1 MTQPVALVTG
11 SSLPEDTKAQ
21 LRGAGLELVFMGT
34 EIDEPAVLSHIA
46 RHKVTVVV
54 LRGPAPFTPK
64 VFAAAKDLKI
74 IAKYGAGIDSVD
86 VASATAHGV
95 AIMIT
100 NGSNAAAVAE
110 HSLALML
117 ALTRELARFDRVLRE
132 GGWKDQRYLVRD
144 FSERTVGIVGYGQ
157 IGRRTAALASAFGAK
172 VVIYSRT
179 RGTPPQGMEWEDDLD
194 RLVARVD
201 ILSLH
206 CPLTDKTRG
215 MIGKKQLALMKP
227 DALIVNTARG
237 RLIDEA
243 ALIAALKSGKLAGA
257 GLDVYETEPADS
269 ANPLFTLP
277 NVLCTPHIGSTT
289 MGASAQMGVITAQ
302 NVLCWLRGEVYDPAN
317 FINPQVL
324 KSGAAA
330 TR

>member
-1 MTQPVALVTG
+1 MTASVALVTG
-11 SSLPEDTKAQ
+11 SSLPDDTVAQ
-21 LRGAGLELVFMGT
+21 LRGAGLEVVFMGKT
-34 EIDEPAVLSHIA
+34 IDEPAVLAHVA
-46 RHKVTVVV
+46 RHKVAVVV

-64 VFAAAKDLKI
+64 VFEAAKDLKI

-95 AIMIT
+95 AVMIT

-117 ALTRELARFDRVLRE
+117 ALTRELPRFDRVLRA
-132 GGWKDQRYLVRD
+132 GGWKDQSYLVRD

-157 IGRRTAALASAFGAK
+157 IGRRTAALAAAFGAK

-179 RGTPPQGMEWEDDLD
+179 RGTAPQGMEWETDLD

-206 CPLTDKTRG
+206 CPLTDQTRG

-227 DALIVNTARG
+227 EAILVNTARG
-237 RLIDEA
+237 QLVDEP
-243 ALIAALKSGKLAGA
+243 ALTEALKNGKLFGA
-257 GLDVYETEPADS
+257 GLDVFEREPADPK
-269 ANPLFTLP
+269 NPLFALP

-289 MGASAQMGVITAQ
+289 TGASAQMGVIMSQ
-302 NVLCWLRGEVYDPAN
+302 NILCWLRGEVYDPAN
-317 FINPQVL
+317 FINPQVM
-324 KSGAAA
+324 KGGAAKN
-330 TR
+330 